1 MVRLWSS
8 VSIRQFVSL
17 AQHVLLL
24 YFTSIGFDK
33 NYDESIYIQNASI
46 KESIADYLQHI

>member
-1 MVRLWSS
+1 M
-8 VSIRQFVSL
+8 SIRQFVSL

-33 NYDESIYIQNASI
+33 NYDESIYKMQALKKALLIIYIQH
-46 KESIADYLQHI
+46 L